1 MVSGWIETHIQ
12 RAWDRL
18 NGLDDA
24 VLMGRVLVNH
34 DECAGASPE
43 AASNP
48 APSAPHVGTVRHDLR
63 QLDKRRSPS
72 HHFGNR
78 WTAARV

>member
-34 DECAGASPE
+34 GECAGYRLKPHRIRRHRHRTWEPFATIFPNLISDRHHI
-43 AASNP
+43 
-48 APSAPHVGTVRHDLR
+48 SA
-63 QLDKRRSPS
+63 
-72 HHFGNR
+72 
-78 WTAARV
+78 TAEQPPV